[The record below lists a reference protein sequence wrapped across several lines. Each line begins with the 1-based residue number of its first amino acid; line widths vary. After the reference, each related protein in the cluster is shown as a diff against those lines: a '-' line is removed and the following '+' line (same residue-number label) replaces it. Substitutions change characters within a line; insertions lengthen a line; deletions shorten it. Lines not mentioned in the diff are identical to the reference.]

1 MPCDVHV
8 FSCLSDLEYG
18 TLMLND
24 FCVCLSTHY
33 SFIYLFIYLHRIWE
47 CNKQL
52 KIYAAQNGRIIV
64 NNELEMMWKGVFL
77 VSLKVQFA

>member
-33 SFIYLFIYLHRIWE
+33 PFVYLHRIWE
-47 CNKQL
+47 CNKWL
-52 KIYAAQNGRIIV
+52 KIYAAQKGRMIV
-64 NNELEMMWKGVFL
+64 NTELEMM
-77 VSLKVQFA
+77 